1 MAGAGS
7 RLGKPKKAHGKS
19 APAASSEKAAVAAQ
33 AKAGRS
39 PGESGPSRIKAGPSP
54 GEVGPRR
61 GKGGQSPP
69 PKKAQP
75 PPPTKVEGADK
86 AELPQ
91 AKAKQQRAAEEKEP
105 EAEKSSAGGLP
116 LKTISS
122 KTQLTKSIKEAGE
135 RLVVIFFSG
144 SWCETCQ
151 GLKPAMKELAQLNN
165 VVIFYEVNV
174 DDSEDTAEACDI
186 VHIPTFQFYK
196 QGKKVAEV
204 LDDSMDSV
212 EEKIKELK

>member
-1 MAGAGS
+1 MAGAGG
-7 RLGKPKKAHGKS
+7 RLGKPKKAQGKS
-19 APAASSEKAAVAAQ
+19 TPAASSQKAAVAAQ
-33 AKAGRS
+33 AKALRS
-39 PGESGPSRIKAGPSP
+39 PAESGPSRIKAGQSP
-54 GEVGPRR
+54 GEAGSLR
-61 GKGGQSPP
+61 GKVGQPP
-69 PKKAQP
+69 PPQKAQ
-75 PPPTKVEGADK
+75 PPTKVEGANK

-91 AKAKQQRAAEEKEP
+91 AKAKQQKAEGKKEP
-105 EAEKSSAGGLP
+105 EAESKSAEGLP

-151 GLKPAMKELAQLNN
+151 GLKPAMRELAQLNN
-165 VVIFYEVNV
+165 VVLFYEVNV

-204 LDDSMDSV
+204 LDDSVDTI